1 MNGADTLVGTL
12 LEGNV
17 DVCFTN
23 PGTSEMHFVAALD
36 NYKNMRSILCLFEG
50 CATGA
55 ADGYYRMKRSAA
67 STLLHLGPGLA
78 NGLANLH
85 NAKKANSGI
94 VNIVGEHALDHIKLN
109 APLTSDIEGIARP
122 VSSWIKTSK
131 SSKEIG
137 MDAAEAIKA
146 ANKKPGEI
154 ATLILPGDTAW
165 NEGSKIEKVILHNNT
180 KKVPTD
186 LIKEAISEIQK
197 ANNPLI
203 LVGGPALEE
212 NNLVK
217 IALIAEKLECELKTD
232 WFNAR
237 LDKGAGRINSIRIPY
252 VVDKAVEAL
261 KNFDTIVN
269 IGAKQPVAFFAY
281 PNKPGIL
288 TQDKTNFIDLAELS
302 DDITYLINEFSD
314 LANVTSKNPKTIS
327 EFNPPEI
334 PQGPINTTSLG
345 MALGALMPENA
356 IIVDESVTT
365 GREFFYQTAGSHP
378 HTWLNNC
385 GGSIGFGMPVAIGAA
400 IACPNQKVISLEGD
414 GSAMYTVQSLWTM
427 ARENLDIVIL
437 IFANQSYKILQGEL
451 KNVGVT
457 NPGKSAIEMLSLKNP
472 ELDWTS
478 ISKGMGVDAVKVDNI
493 EDLVKYFKYGIKENG
508 PFLIEV
514 LI

>member
-1 MNGADTLVGTL
+1 MNGAESLVGTL
-12 LEGNV
+12 LQGNV

-36 NYKNMRSILCLFEG
+36 KYQNMRSVLCLFEG

-55 ADGYYRMKRSAA
+55 ADGYFRMKRSPA

-85 NAKKANSGI
+85 NAKKAYSGI

-122 VSSWIKTSK
+122 VSHWVKTSK
-131 SSKEIG
+131 SSKDIAKDG
-137 MDAAEAIKA
+137 AEAIGQ
-146 ANKKPGEI
+146 ANIKPGQI

-165 NEGSKIEKVILHNNT
+165 NEGNKIESIELNMKSKSVSSKLVDDAILELQDA
-180 KKVPTD
+180 K
-186 LIKEAISEIQK
+186 
-197 ANNPLI
+197 NPLI
-203 LVGGPALEE
+203 LVGGEALEE
-212 NNLVK
+212 KNL
-217 IALIAEKLECELKTD
+217 IKLAKVADKVGCPIKTD

-237 LDKGAGRINSIRIPY
+237 LDKGAGRINSVRIPY
-252 VVDKAVEAL
+252 VVDKAVEVL
-261 KNFDTIVN
+261 KDFDTIII
-269 IGAKQPVAFFAY
+269 IGARRPVAFFAY
-281 PNKPGIL
+281 PNKPGVL
-288 TQDKTNFIDLAELS
+288 TQDSTKFFELASIS
-302 DDITYLINEFSD
+302 DDITTVVEELSD
-314 LANVTSKNPKTIS
+314 KIGVSNNTPSTIS
-327 EFNPPEI
+327 KLDI
-334 PQGPINTTSLG
+334 PDIPKGPINPMSLG
-345 MALGALMPENA
+345 MVLGALIPENA

-365 GREFFYQTAGSHP
+365 GREFFYQTSGSHP

-400 IACPNQKVISLEGD
+400 ISSPDQKVISLEGD

-427 ARENLDIVIL
+427 ARENLDIVVL

-451 KNVGVT
+451 TNVGVD
-457 NPGKSAIEMLSLKNP
+457 NPGKSAMEMLSLKDP
-472 ELDWTS
+472 ALDWVS

-493 EDLVKYFKYGIKENG
+493 EGLVKYFKHGLKEKG